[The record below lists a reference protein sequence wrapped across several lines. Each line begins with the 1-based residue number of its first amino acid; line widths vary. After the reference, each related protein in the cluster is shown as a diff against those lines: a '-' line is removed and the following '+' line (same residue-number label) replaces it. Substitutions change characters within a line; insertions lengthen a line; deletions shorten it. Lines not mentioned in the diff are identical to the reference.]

1 MLYSNDSCVVQGQTF
16 LKFQV
21 PSPKEIDRFVTE
33 RTRASLDLL
42 YSISRELT
50 EQLDLRELLQRIL
63 QLTLQAVGAP
73 AGSILVLDEQGEASE
88 GAIATGGK
96 VHDHSTE
103 QLRDTYEHGL
113 AGWVVE
119 NRQGALLQDTHAD
132 PRWLQKPGEEK
143 KGDSRSALSVPLLA
157 RDRVVGVLTLV
168 RPQSDQFSE
177 EDLALATAI
186 ADQAGIAVSNAHLF
200 RAEQNRRQLASTL
213 QEIARTISSTLD
225 PQIVFYQVL
234 EQLERVVHFD
244 SASIF
249 LIEDDHLRSVAVR
262 GFQSHEALDFSLPI
276 DEDVLGIQVFE
287 TRQPMVIKNVQEEP
301 TWINHDGL
309 PEAEKIR
316 GWIGAP
322 LIVRDSVVGLLN
334 VDSHEVGAYG
344 PAEAEVV
351 STFADQ
357 AATAVANA
365 QLYGELQ
372 RRVQSMMAL
381 TETARAITA
390 SLDLEEVLQRITE
403 RTLESL
409 AVEAASLALLDEETG
424 ELVFQVASGRAASKI
439 VGTRLKAGVGLAGWV
454 VEHDEPVFTSEAD
467 QDERFYPA
475 IDQEVGFKTLGLAC
489 VPIRMQGRTIGVLEA
504 INPRS
509 GTLAAR
515 DVELLT
521 GIADLAGTAIVHA
534 QLFKDTQAARQR
546 YASLFED
553 SIDSILITDLQG
565 MITDANIRAE
575 SFLGFE
581 RDLLLGKQINEV
593 FVAGPESQP
602 EPLEAILPGEPRS
615 YNSRARHGLGSSVPV
630 EVHVKRIDIEPGPFL
645 QWIIRDITERLE
657 LAELRTDLTS
667 MIFHDLRSPL
677 GNIISSLEVLTA
689 ALGDQDETIQS
700 VLSIAARSSRRAS
713 RLVESLLDLDRLEE
727 ERAVLNKSEA
737 QISALIAEA
746 VEEVH
751 PTAEARGQLLRMNL
765 QPGLPHVNMDVDM
778 IRRVLINLLENA
790 VKYTRSGD
798 WIAVSAE
805 REDEFLRVVVQDSG
819 PGISAAD
826 RERIFQKFTRLQRD
840 GRSKGLGLGLAFCR
854 LAVEAHGGR
863 IWVESEEGRGSTFTF
878 TLPISA

>member
-1 MLYSNDSCVVQGQTF
+1 M
-16 LKFQV
+16 
-21 PSPKEIDRFVTE
+21 TE

-119 NRQGALLQDTHAD
+119 NRQAALLEDTQDD
-132 PRWLQKPGEEK
+132 PRWLHKPGEEK
-143 KGDSRSALSVPLLA
+143 EGDSRSAISVPLIA

-168 RPQSDQFSE
+168 RHQNDQFNTD
-177 EDLALATAI
+177 DLALATAI

-200 RAEQNRRQLASTL
+200 RSEQDRRQLASTL

-225 PQIVFYQVL
+225 PQIVFSQVL

-249 LIEDDHLRSVAVR
+249 LVEDDHLRSAAVR
-262 GFQSHEALDFSLPI
+262 GFHSQEAVLDFTLPI
-276 DEDVLGIQVFE
+276 DKDALGIQVFE
-287 TRQPMVIKNVQEEP
+287 TGQPMVIRDVQEEP
-301 TWINHDGL
+301 TWINHKGL
-309 PEAEKIR
+309 PGAGKIR

-344 PAEAEVV
+344 PAEAQVV
-351 STFADQ
+351 STFAGQ

-372 RRVQSMMAL
+372 RRVQSMVAL

-403 RTLESL
+403 RTLESV

-439 VGTRLKAGVGLAGWV
+439 VGTRLQPGVGLAGWV
-454 VEHDEPVFTSEAD
+454 VEHNEPVFTTEVQA
-467 QDERFYPA
+467 DERFYPE
-475 IDQEVGFKTLGLAC
+475 IDREVGFKTHGLAC
-489 VPIRMQGRTIGVLEA
+489 VPIRMQDKTIGVLEA

-509 GTLAAR
+509 GTLDTR
-515 DVELLT
+515 DIELLT

-553 SIDSILITDLQG
+553 SIDSILITDLEG
-565 MITDANIRAE
+565 LITDANIRAE

-581 RDLLLGKQINEV
+581 RDILLGKRIIDVLE
-593 FVAGPESQP
+593 AEASDQP
-602 EPLEAILPGEPRS
+602 DPLEGIQSGEPLS
-615 YNSRARHGLGSSVPV
+615 YNARARHGIGPSVPV

-689 ALGDQDETIQS
+689 ALGDEQDETIQS

-737 QISALIAEA
+737 LISALIAEA

-765 QPGLPHVNMDVDM
+765 QPGIPHVNMDVDM

-798 WIAVSAE
+798 WIAVSAK
-805 REDEFLRVVVQDSG
+805 RIGDHLQVVVQDSG
-819 PGISAAD
+819 PGISAND

-854 LAVEAHGGR
+854 LAVEAHGGK

-878 TLPISA
+878 TLPISE

>member
-1 MLYSNDSCVVQGQTF
+1 LAF
-16 LKFQV
+16 
-21 PSPKEIDRFVTE
+21 KEIDRPVTE
-33 RTRASLDLL
+33 RTQASLDLL

-73 AGSILVLDEQGEASE
+73 AGSILVLDERGEATE
-88 GAIATGGK
+88 GAIAYGGK

-119 NRQGALLQDTHAD
+119 NRQAALVESTREDS
-132 PRWLQKPGEEK
+132 RWLQKPGEEDE
-143 KGDSRSALSVPLLA
+143 GESRSAICVPLQA
-157 RDRVVGVLTLV
+157 RERIVGVLTLV
-168 RPQSDQFSE
+168 RPHTGRFTP

-200 RAEQNRRQLASTL
+200 RSEQDRRKLSSTL

-234 EQLERVVHFD
+234 EQLERVVEFD

-249 LIEDDHLRSVAVR
+249 LVEDGHLRPVAAR
-262 GFQSHEALDFSLPI
+262 GFQAQQVVLDFSLPI
-276 DEDVLGIQVFE
+276 DEGVLGMQVLR
-287 TRQPMVIKNVQEEP
+287 TGQPMVIKDVQEEP
-301 TWINHDGL
+301 TWLRHQEL
-309 PEAEKIR
+309 PEADRIH

-322 LIVRDSVVGLLN
+322 LIVRECVVGLLN
-334 VDSHEVGAYG
+334 VDSYHVGAYG
-344 PAEAEVV
+344 QAEVEVV

-372 RRVQSMMAL
+372 RRVQSLVAL
-381 TETARAITA
+381 ADTARAITA

-403 RTLESL
+403 RTKDSL
-409 AVEAASLALLDEETG
+409 AVEAASLALLDEESD
-424 ELVFQVASGRAASKI
+424 EIVFRVASGRTAEQI
-439 VGTRLKAGVGLAGWV
+439 VGTRLKRGMGMAGWV
-454 VEHDEPVFTSEAD
+454 LDHDEPVFSTDVQS
-467 QDERFYPA
+467 DERFYPEV
-475 IDQEVGFKTLGLAC
+475 DQRLGFETRVMAC
-489 VPIRMQGRTIGVLEA
+489 VPIQVQSRTIGVLEA
-504 INPRS
+504 INPLRGS
-509 GTLAAR
+509 LSS
-515 DVELLT
+515 DQIELLT

-534 QLFKDTQAARQR
+534 QLFKETRAARQR

-553 SIDSILITDLQG
+553 SIDSILITDLDG
-565 MITDANIRAE
+565 RINDANIRAE
-575 SFLGFE
+575 AFLGQSRE
-581 RDLLLGKQINEV
+581 TLLGTSILDLH
-593 FVAGPESQP
+593 A
-602 EPLEAILPGEPRS
+602 EPAQQLPTSLSSIEPGQTLN
-615 YNSRARHGLGSSVPV
+615 YDSRFTHSGGQVLPV
-630 EVHVKRIDIEPGPFL
+630 EVHVKRIDLGPGSFM
-645 QWIIRDITERLE
+645 QWILRDISERLE

-713 RLVESLLDLDRLEE
+713 RLVESLLDLNRLEADK
-727 ERAVLNKSEA
+727 AVLNLTRASM
-737 QISALIAEA
+737 SALIAES

-765 QPGLPHVNMDVDM
+765 QPGLPTVEMDVDM

-790 VKYTRSGD
+790 IKYTRSGD
-798 WIAVSAE
+798 WIAVTASQ
-805 REDEFLRVVVQDSG
+805 DDGLMVVSVEDSG
-819 PGISAAD
+819 PGISAKD
-826 RERIFQKFTRLQRD
+826 SERIFQKFTRLQRE

-854 LAVEAHGGR
+854 LAVEAHGGK
-863 IWVESEEGRGSTFTF
+863 IWVESEEGKGSTFTF
-878 TLPISA
+878 TLPL

>member
-1 MLYSNDSCVVQGQTF
+1 M
-16 LKFQV
+16 
-21 PSPKEIDRFVTE
+21 TE
-33 RTRASLDLL
+33 RTQASLDLL

-73 AGSILVLDEQGEASE
+73 AGSILVLDERGEATE

-119 NRQGALLQDTHAD
+119 NRQAALVESTREDA
-132 PRWLQKPGEEK
+132 RWLRKPGEEDE
-143 KGDSRSALSVPLLA
+143 GESRSAICVPLLA
-157 RDRVVGVLTLV
+157 RDRIVGVLTLV
-168 RPQSDQFSE
+168 RPQAGRFTQD
-177 EDLALATAI
+177 DLALATAI

-200 RAEQNRRQLASTL
+200 RSEQDRRKLSSTL

-234 EQLERVVHFD
+234 EQLERVVDFD

-249 LIEDDHLRSVAVR
+249 LVEDGYLKPVAAR
-262 GFQSHEALDFSLPI
+262 GSKTQQVVLDFTLPI
-276 DEDVLGIQVFE
+276 DRGVLGMQVLE
-287 TRQPMVIKNVQEEP
+287 TGEPMVIEDVQLEP
-301 TWINHDGL
+301 TWLRHQEL
-309 PEAEKIR
+309 PEADRIH

-334 VDSHEVGAYG
+334 VDSHNVGAYG
-344 PAEAEVV
+344 QAEVEVV

-372 RRVQSMMAL
+372 RRVQSLVAL
-381 TETARAITA
+381 ADTARAITA

-403 RTLESL
+403 RTKESL
-409 AVEAASLALLDEETG
+409 AVEAASLALLDEESD
-424 ELVFQVASGRAASKI
+424 ELVFRVASGRSAEQI
-439 VGTRLKAGVGLAGWV
+439 VGTRLKRGAGLAGWV
-454 VEHDEPVFTSEAD
+454 LDHDEPVISTDVHSD
-467 QDERFYPA
+467 PRFYPD
-475 IDQEVGFKTLGLAC
+475 IDRKLDFETRMLAC
-489 VPIRMQGRTIGVLEA
+489 VPIRVQSKTIGVLEA
-504 INPRS
+504 INPLS
-509 GTLAAR
+509 GNL
-515 DVELLT
+515 VIEHLELLK

-534 QLFKDTQAARQR
+534 QLFKETQAARQR

-553 SIDSILITDLQG
+553 SIDSILITDMEG
-565 MITDANIRAE
+565 KITDANIRAE
-575 SFLGFE
+575 AF
-581 RDLLLGKQINEV
+581 LGKQRTALLGTSILDLHETSTDQLPDPLNSIE
-593 FVAGPESQP
+593 AGQTF
-602 EPLEAILPGEPRS
+602 S
-615 YNSRARHGLGSSVPV
+615 YDSRLAHSGGRTLPV
-630 EVHVKRIDIEPGPFL
+630 EVHVKRIDVGSGPFM
-645 QWIIRDITERLE
+645 QWILRDISERLE

-689 ALGDQDETIQS
+689 SLGEQDETIQS

-713 RLVESLLDLDRLEE
+713 RLVESLLDLNRLEADK
-727 ERAVLNKSEA
+727 AVLNLTRGS
-737 QISALIAEA
+737 ISALIAES

-765 QPGLPHVNMDVDM
+765 QPGLPSVEMDVDM

-790 VKYTRSGD
+790 IKYTRSGD
-798 WIAVSAE
+798 WIAVSASKKNGE
-805 REDEFLRVVVQDSG
+805 IIVSVQDSG
-819 PGISAAD
+819 PGISGKD
-826 RERIFQKFTRLQRD
+826 RERIFQKFTRLQRE

-854 LAVEAHGGR
+854 LAVEAHGGK
-863 IWVESEEGRGSTFTF
+863 IWVESEEGKGSTFTF
-878 TLPISA
+878 TLPL

>member
-1 MLYSNDSCVVQGQTF
+1 M
-16 LKFQV
+16 
-21 PSPKEIDRFVTE
+21 TE

-119 NRQGALLQDTHAD
+119 NRQAALLEDTQQD
-132 PRWLQKPGEEK
+132 PRWLHKPEEEK
-143 KGDSRSALSVPLLA
+143 EGESRSAICVPLIA

-168 RPQSDQFSE
+168 RPKNDQFNAD
-177 EDLALATAI
+177 DLALATAI

-200 RAEQNRRQLASTL
+200 RSEQDRSQLASTL

-225 PQIVFYQVL
+225 PQIVFSQVL

-249 LIEDDHLRSVAVR
+249 LVDDDHLRSVAVR
-262 GFQSHEALDFSLPI
+262 GFDPDQSGLDFTLPI
-276 DEDVLGIQVFE
+276 DKDVLGIQVFE
-287 TRQPMVIKNVQEEP
+287 TGQPMVIRDVQDEP
-301 TWINHDGL
+301 AWINHNGL
-309 PEAEKIR
+309 PESGKVR

-344 PAEAEVV
+344 VAEAQVV

-372 RRVQSMMAL
+372 RRVQSMVAL
-381 TETARAITA
+381 TETARAITS

-403 RTLESL
+403 RTLESV
-409 AVEAASLALLDEETG
+409 AVEAASLALLDEGSG

-439 VGTRLKAGVGLAGWV
+439 VGTRLQPGVGLAGWV
-454 VEHDEPVFTSEAD
+454 VEHNEPAFTTEVQA
-467 QDERFYPA
+467 DERFYPE
-475 IDQEVGFKTLGLAC
+475 IDRDIGFKTHGLAC
-489 VPIRMQGRTIGVLEA
+489 VPIRMQTKTIGVLEA

-509 GTLAAR
+509 GTLDPR
-515 DVELLT
+515 DIELLT

-553 SIDSILITDLQG
+553 SIDSILITDLEG
-565 MITDANIRAE
+565 LITDANIRAE

-581 RDLLLGKQINEV
+581 REVLLGKRINDVLEAEASGQDSLMEGV
-593 FVAGPESQP
+593 QSG
-602 EPLEAILPGEPRS
+602 EPLS
-615 YNSRARHGLGSSVPV
+615 YDSRARHGSGPSVPV
-630 EVHVKRIDIEPGPFL
+630 EVHVKRIDIEPDPFL

-677 GNIISSLEVLTA
+677 GNIISSLEVLSA

-737 QISALIAEA
+737 LISALIAEA

-765 QPGLPHVNMDVDM
+765 QPGIPHVSMDVDM

-805 REDEFLRVVVQDSG
+805 RIGDHLQVIVQDSG
-819 PGISAAD
+819 PGISAGD

-854 LAVEAHGGR
+854 LAVEAHGGK
-863 IWVESEEGRGSTFTF
+863 IWVESEEGHGSTFTF
-878 TLPISA
+878 TLPISG